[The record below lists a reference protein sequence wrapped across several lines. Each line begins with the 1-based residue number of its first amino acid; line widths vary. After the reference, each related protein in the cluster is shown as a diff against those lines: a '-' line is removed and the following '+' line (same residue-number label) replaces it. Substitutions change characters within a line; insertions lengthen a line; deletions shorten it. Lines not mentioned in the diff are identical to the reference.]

1 MKKKFNKNC
10 KSCRLTAGVENRS
23 LRERINSA
31 YFRPDPASESCA
43 QIADELGISRPTFS
57 NHCRN
62 HLRQRNPEA
71 KAKTTATL
79 ISKAKAHIQKEMEL
93 SFDHEE
99 VIAETDYEKGLSQT
113 IALGTQRLERGE
125 ITVSTTQLLQAIKIK
140 ADYSAKK
147 RGQDTELIKMMYR
160 TASGLNTDKETED
173 AAVTG
178 QTNGVDTA
186 REIGPGSVHK
196 QSAWD
201 ALTQRAAEVL
211 VPNPT
216 VTNPD

>member
-10 KSCRLTAGVENRS
+10 KSCVLTSGKENQRLRG
-23 LRERINSA
+23 RIANA
-31 YFRPDPASESCA
+31 YFRPDPASESCG
-43 QIADELGISRPTFS
+43 QIADELGISRPSFS
-57 NHCRN
+57 HHCKN
-62 HLRQRNPEA
+62 HLRARHPEA
-71 KAKTTATL
+71 KARQTASL
-79 ISKAKAHIQKEMEL
+79 ITKAKAHIQKDLEL

-99 VIAETDYEKGLSQT
+99 VIAETDYEHGLSQT
-113 IALGTQRLERGE
+113 IALGTQRMERGE

-160 TASGLNTDKETED
+160 TASGLNKDEKEED
-173 AAVTG
+173 ATVTEPIG
-178 QTNGVDTA
+178 RMDTP
-186 REIGPGSVHK
+186 REDGPGNLH
-196 QSAWD
+196 QPSAWD
-201 ALTQRAAEVL
+201 ALTQRAAEVF